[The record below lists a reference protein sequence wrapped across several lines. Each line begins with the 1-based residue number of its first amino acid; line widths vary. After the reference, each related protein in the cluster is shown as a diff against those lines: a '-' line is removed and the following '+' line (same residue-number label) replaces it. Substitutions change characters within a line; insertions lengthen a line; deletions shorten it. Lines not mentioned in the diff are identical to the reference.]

1 MIKLRLNQK
10 SRVMPAE
17 RLQKLISGNC
27 MRQVAS
33 IEAKRFILLLGLAL
47 LTNHRVLAQKSRDTI
62 FFRNE
67 TIIIGKSQK
76 CKIGRDYFWPDDGQR
91 HHCSTTK
98 I

>member
-1 MIKLRLNQK
+1 MFLETYPDPGNHPFFLSCLYFLSYPVFSQK
-10 SRVMPAE
+10 
-17 RLQKLISGNC
+17 G
-27 MRQVAS
+27 
-33 IEAKRFILLLGLAL
+33 
-47 LTNHRVLAQKSRDTI
+47 RDTI